1 MTLLWKLLR
10 QHISIAQFVGFF
22 FANLLGMFIVLFGFQ
37 LYRDVLPIFTQS
49 DSFMKGNYVIVS
61 KRIGMGTTFSGRSNT
76 FTRAEIEDLSAQPFV
91 EKAGTFT
98 STNYKVTASMG
109 INGVNIFNTELFL
122 ESIPDQFVQIDTAQ
136 WHYAAGDDVVPI
148 ILPRSY
154 LTMYNFGFAQ
164 SHALPKISDGLVS
177 MINLTLFLSG
187 NGKQAQIKGRVVG
200 FTNQISSILVPQ
212 AFMAWSN
219 SQFAPTADTSPSR
232 LIVQLHNE
240 ADKRISQYMDRNG
253 YETENS
259 NAKAQKTTAFLQLMV
274 LIVVVVGLTISLLS
288 LYILMLSIYLLVQ
301 KNAYKLENLLLIGY
315 SPTSVSRPY
324 QLLTIGLSFSV
335 LVIAVVAIFFVRS
348 FYMPTLVMLMPQL
361 KTVSFIPTVLAGL
374 GLFVLVSIV
383 NALIIRK
390 KIISIWRRKA

>member
-1 MTLLWKLLR
+1 MKLLWKLLR

-49 DSFMKGNYVIVS
+49 DSFMKGNNVIVS

-76 FTRAEIEDLSAQPFV
+76 FTNNEISDLSAQPFV
-91 EKAGTFT
+91 EKAGSIT

-109 INGVNIFNTELFL
+109 INGANILNSELFL
-122 ESIPDQFVQIDTAQ
+122 ESLPDEFVQIDSAQ
-136 WHYAAGDDVVPI
+136 WHYTAGQDVVPI

-187 NGKQAQIKGRVVG
+187 NGHQAQIKGRVVG

-219 SQFAPTADTSPSR
+219 GQFAPTADASPSR

-240 ADKRISQYMDRNG
+240 ADKRIAQYIERNG

-315 SPTSVSRPY
+315 SPARVSRPY
-324 QLLTIGLSFSV
+324 QWLTMGLSFSV
-335 LVIAVVAIFFVRS
+335 LVIAVVAIVFVRS
-348 FYMPTLVMLMPQL
+348 CYMPTLVMLMPQL
-361 KTVSFIPTVLAGL
+361 GDASLMPTIAL
-374 GLFVLVSIV
+374 GLALFALVSVI

-390 KIISIWRRKA
+390 KIINISKS

>member
-1 MTLLWKLLR
+1 
-10 QHISIAQFVGFF
+10 
-22 FANLLGMFIVLFGFQ
+22 
-37 LYRDVLPIFTQS
+37 
-49 DSFMKGNYVIVS
+49 
-61 KRIGMGTTFSGRSNT
+61 
-76 FTRAEIEDLSAQPFV
+76 
-91 EKAGTFT
+91 
-98 STNYKVTASMG
+98 MG

-136 WHYAAGDDVVPI
+136 WQYAAGDDVVPI

-259 NAKAQKTTAFLQLMV
+259 NAKAQV
-274 LIVVVVGLTISLLS
+274 
-288 LYILMLSIYLLVQ
+288 
-301 KNAYKLENLLLIGY
+301 
-315 SPTSVSRPY
+315 
-324 QLLTIGLSFSV
+324 
-335 LVIAVVAIFFVRS
+335 
-348 FYMPTLVMLMPQL
+348 
-361 KTVSFIPTVLAGL
+361 
-374 GLFVLVSIV
+374 
-383 NALIIRK
+383 
-390 KIISIWRRKA
+390 

>member
-49 DSFMKGNYVIVS
+49 DSFMKGNNVIVS

-76 FTRAEIEDLSAQPFV
+76 FSNSEIADLSAQPFV
-91 EKAGTFT
+91 EKAGSIT

-109 INGVNIFNTELFL
+109 INGANILNSELFL
-122 ESIPDQFVQIDTAQ
+122 ESLPDEFVQIDSAQ
-136 WHYAAGDDVVPI
+136 WHYTAGQDVVPI

-187 NGKQAQIKGRVVG
+187 NGHQAQIKGRVVG

-219 SQFAPTADTSPSR
+219 GLFAPTADASPSR

-240 ADKRISQYMDRNG
+240 ADKRIAQYIERNG

-315 SPTSVSRPY
+315 SPASVSRPY
-324 QLLTIGLSFSV
+324 QWLTIGLSFGV
-335 LVIAVVAIFFVRS
+335 LVIAVVAIIFVRS
-348 FYMPTLVMLMPQL
+348 CYMPTLVMLMPQL
-361 KTVSFIPTVLAGL
+361 GDASLMPTIAFGLA
-374 GLFVLVSIV
+374 LFALVSVI

-390 KIISIWRRKA
+390 KIINISKS

>member
-177 MINLTLFLSG
+177 MINLTLFLGG
-187 NGKQAQIKGRVVG
+187 NGKQVQIK
-200 FTNQISSILVPQ
+200 
-212 AFMAWSN
+212 
-219 SQFAPTADTSPSR
+219 
-232 LIVQLHNE
+232 
-240 ADKRISQYMDRNG
+240 
-253 YETENS
+253 
-259 NAKAQKTTAFLQLMV
+259 
-274 LIVVVVGLTISLLS
+274 
-288 LYILMLSIYLLVQ
+288 
-301 KNAYKLENLLLIGY
+301 
-315 SPTSVSRPY
+315 
-324 QLLTIGLSFSV
+324 
-335 LVIAVVAIFFVRS
+335 
-348 FYMPTLVMLMPQL
+348 
-361 KTVSFIPTVLAGL
+361 
-374 GLFVLVSIV
+374 
-383 NALIIRK
+383 
-390 KIISIWRRKA
+390 

>member
-1 MTLLWKLLR
+1 MKLLWKLLR

-49 DSFMKGNYVIVS
+49 DSFMKGNNVIVS

-76 FTRAEIEDLSAQPFV
+76 FTNNEISDLSAQPFV
-91 EKAGTFT
+91 EKAGSIT

-109 INGVNIFNTELFL
+109 INGANILNSELFL
-122 ESIPDQFVQIDTAQ
+122 ESLPDEFVQIDSAQ
-136 WHYAAGDDVVPI
+136 WHYTAGQDVVPI

-187 NGKQAQIKGRVVG
+187 NGHQAQIKGRVVG

-219 SQFAPTADTSPSR
+219 GQFAPTADASPSR

-240 ADKRISQYMDRNG
+240 ADKRIAQYIERNG

-315 SPTSVSRPY
+315 SPARVSRPY
-324 QLLTIGLSFSV
+324 QWLTMGLSFSV
-335 LVIAVVAIFFVRS
+335 LVIAVVAIVFVRS
-348 FYMPTLVMLMPQL
+348 CYMPTLVMLMPQL
-361 KTVSFIPTVLAGL
+361 GDASLMPTIAFGLA
-374 GLFVLVSIV
+374 LFALVSVI

-390 KIISIWRRKA
+390 KIINISKS

>member
-37 LYRDVLPIFTQS
+37 LYRDVIPIFTQS

-76 FTRAEIEDLSAQPFV
+76 FTQAQLEDLSAQPFV
-91 EKAGTFT
+91 EKAGAFS

-109 INGVNIFNTELFL
+109 ISGVNILNTELFL

-136 WHYAAGDDVVPI
+136 WQYTAGDDVVPI

-187 NGKQAQIKGRVVG
+187 NGKQAQI
-200 FTNQISSILVPQ
+200 
-212 AFMAWSN
+212 
-219 SQFAPTADTSPSR
+219 
-232 LIVQLHNE
+232 
-240 ADKRISQYMDRNG
+240 
-253 YETENS
+253 
-259 NAKAQKTTAFLQLMV
+259 
-274 LIVVVVGLTISLLS
+274 
-288 LYILMLSIYLLVQ
+288 
-301 KNAYKLENLLLIGY
+301 
-315 SPTSVSRPY
+315 
-324 QLLTIGLSFSV
+324 
-335 LVIAVVAIFFVRS
+335 
-348 FYMPTLVMLMPQL
+348 
-361 KTVSFIPTVLAGL
+361 
-374 GLFVLVSIV
+374 
-383 NALIIRK
+383 
-390 KIISIWRRKA
+390 

>member
-1 MTLLWKLLR
+1 MKLLWKLLR

-49 DSFMKGNYVIVS
+49 DSFMKGNNVIVS

-76 FTRAEIEDLSAQPFV
+76 FTNNEISDLSAQPFV
-91 EKAGTFT
+91 EKAGSIT

-109 INGVNIFNTELFL
+109 INGANILNSELFL
-122 ESIPDQFVQIDTAQ
+122 ESLPDEFVQIDSAQ
-136 WHYAAGDDVVPI
+136 WHYTAGQDVVPI

-187 NGKQAQIKGRVVG
+187 NGHQAQIKGRVVG

-219 SQFAPTADTSPSR
+219 GQFAPTADASPSR

-240 ADKRISQYMDRNG
+240 ADKRIAQYIERNG

-315 SPTSVSRPY
+315 SPARVSRPY
-324 QLLTIGLSFSV
+324 QWLTIGLSFGV
-335 LVIAVVAIFFVRS
+335 LVIAVVAIVFVRS
-348 FYMPTLVMLMPQL
+348 CYMPTLVMLMPQL
-361 KTVSFIPTVLAGL
+361 GDASLMPTIAFGLA
-374 GLFVLVSIV
+374 LFALVSVI

-390 KIISIWRRKA
+390 KIINISKS

>member
-136 WHYAAGDDVVPI
+136 WQYAAGDDVVP
-148 ILPRSY
+148 
-154 LTMYNFGFAQ
+154 
-164 SHALPKISDGLVS
+164 KI
-177 MINLTLFLSG
+177 
-187 NGKQAQIKGRVVG
+187 GRAHV
-200 FTNQISSILVPQ
+200 
-212 AFMAWSN
+212 
-219 SQFAPTADTSPSR
+219 
-232 LIVQLHNE
+232 
-240 ADKRISQYMDRNG
+240 
-253 YETENS
+253 
-259 NAKAQKTTAFLQLMV
+259 
-274 LIVVVVGLTISLLS
+274 
-288 LYILMLSIYLLVQ
+288 
-301 KNAYKLENLLLIGY
+301 
-315 SPTSVSRPY
+315 
-324 QLLTIGLSFSV
+324 
-335 LVIAVVAIFFVRS
+335 
-348 FYMPTLVMLMPQL
+348 
-361 KTVSFIPTVLAGL
+361 
-374 GLFVLVSIV
+374 
-383 NALIIRK
+383 
-390 KIISIWRRKA
+390 